1 MFFSV
6 LREEETL
13 LPDPGEAG
21 GLCSSALWE
30 GGDGITQWDGFLQQ
44 HPISSC
50 LLWMS
55 PAPSHVT
62 CETQT
67 GGSLGYFCD
76 ALRSIRNA
84 RFDKQ
89 VLNPGLDTMAAK
101 PKLRVTGNW
110 APQPHHTVSISTLK
124 CNSKTA
130 AFKSL
135 YFLENVITSIEI
147 PVFPQLFVKI
157 KLQNGN
163 MGRAKLL
170 SPVIV
175 LLRAARR
182 AHSSPW
188 FCCGCDSCKSVHHPL
203 YF

>member
-1 MFFSV
+1 M
-6 LREEETL
+6 LKEGETL

-30 GGDGITQWDGFLQQ
+30 TGGGIAQWDGFLQQ
-44 HPISSC
+44 HLISSC
-50 LLWMS
+50 LVWMS

-67 GGSLGYFCD
+67 GGFLGYLCD

-84 RFDKQ
+84 WFDKQ

-101 PKLRVTGNW
+101 SELCVTGNW
-110 APQPHHTVSISTLK
+110 ASQPHQAVSISTPK
-124 CNSKTA
+124 CNSKATA
-130 AFKSL
+130 IKSL

-157 KLQNGN
+157 KLQKGN

-175 LLRAARR
+175 LLWAAQR
-182 AHSSPW
+182 AHSSQW
-188 FCCGCDSCKSVHHPL
+188 FCCGCDSCKSVRHPP